1 MKLIGGSILCCLFAA
16 LSFAVRADEVKT
28 VDFGAASVVY
38 DYQVSREG
46 VATLSLNALVSETN
60 DSLRGLKNSDP
71 RRLGKLGQ
79 LIYQC
84 KLLLYEAD
92 KSDDGDDEITPI
104 LVSRNYS
111 LFTGVGLSLADGERL
126 GIKVRSLQS
135 VDADSLFTPAL
146 GGNEIQKELWQ
157 DVGAGPGFNLRQ
169 INVNVLMDSDVIRG
183 AENIEIVLRFPI
195 FQLQKSVHQWSY
207 SFNLIDFNQAARHA
221 NENCTPERFAE
232 LIPKDS

>member
-1 MKLIGGSILCCLFAA
+1 MKSIGGSILCCLFAA
-16 LSFAVRADEVKT
+16 LSFAVGADDVKT

-38 DYQVSREG
+38 DYQASREG
-46 VATLSLNALVSETN
+46 VATLSLNALVPETN

-84 KLLLYEAD
+84 KLLLYETE
-92 KSDDGDDEITPI
+92 KKDGGGDGIAPM

-111 LFTGVGLSLADGERL
+111 LFTGVDLSLADGERL
-126 GIKVRSLQS
+126 GIRVRTLQA
-135 VDADSLFTPAL
+135 VDANSLFTPEL

-169 INVNVLMDSDVIRG
+169 INVNVLIDSDVIRS
-183 AENIEIVLRFPI
+183 AENIEIILRFPI
-195 FQLQKSVHQWSY
+195 FQLRKSAHQWSY
-207 SFNLIDFNQAARHA
+207 NFNLIDFYQAVRHA
-221 NENCTPERFAE
+221 NENCTPERFAQ
-232 LIPKDS
+232 LIQKES